1 MPHTMR
7 RNKHTFWGFV
17 RAKMRENCTMLTLL
31 MAGDVAVHEG
41 GAVHEVITGE
51 DGFKPGLEDGSWIGT
66 GGAHGAEDLGSLA
79 VLGRRDLFEV
89 RKRPIEDVA
98 VEVVDLHT
106 FGARTDEGLPD
117 EMMAEAT
124 AEMAH
129 IRVSKAVIH
138 C

>member
-1 MPHTMR
+1 
-7 RNKHTFWGFV
+7 
-17 RAKMRENCTMLTLL
+17 
-31 MAGDVAVHEG
+31 MAGDFAGHLLG
-41 GAVHEVITGE
+41 SVHEVEAGK
-51 DGFKPGLEDGSWIGT
+51 DGFEPGLGDGCRVGA
-66 GGAHGAEDLGSLA
+66 GFAHGAEDLGSLA

-89 RKRPIEDVA
+89 RERPIEDFA

-117 EMMAEAT
+117 EMMAGAT

-129 IRVSKAVIH
+129 TRVSKAMTH

>member
-66 GGAHGAEDLGSLA
+66 GGAHGAEDLGALA
-79 VLGRRDLFEV
+79 VLGRCDLFEV
-89 RKRPIEDVA
+89 IERPIHLIA
-98 VEVVDLHT
+98 VDVVDLHAGCT
-106 FGARTDEGLPD
+106 RSDPSLVD
-117 EMMAEAT
+117 EMVAETVTEIGHRGISRA
-124 AEMAH
+124 AF
-129 IRVSKAVIH
+129 
-138 C
+138 